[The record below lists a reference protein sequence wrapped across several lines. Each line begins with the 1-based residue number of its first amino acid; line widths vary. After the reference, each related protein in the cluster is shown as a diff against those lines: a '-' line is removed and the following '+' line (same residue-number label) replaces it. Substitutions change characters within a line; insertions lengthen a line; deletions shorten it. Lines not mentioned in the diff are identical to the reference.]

1 MAKRIHIATSM
12 TPEEVQKADELAK
25 GMGVSR
31 SELIRALIDNAYDS
45 DKVKDFV
52 ARTIQELKVIRA
64 IEKEGLTKEEA
75 LRIMSIKLKKAPLK
89 EIGSKVD
96 QDEDQRFYDDNII
109 YADDQTPSD
118 KTLEDLWE
126 EVCPEEKIA
135 TLRKEWYRED

>member
-25 GMGVSR
+25 GMGISR

-52 ARTIQELKVIRA
+52 ARTIQEMKIIRA

-75 LRIMSIKLKKAPLK
+75 IRIISIKLKKAPTK
-89 EIGSKVD
+89 EVGSKVN
-96 QDEDQRFYDDNII
+96 QDKDQRFYDDNMSEEEF
-109 YADDQTPSD
+109 Q
-118 KTLEDLWE
+118 KLLEEFEFLPTE
-126 EVCPEEKIA
+126 EERIA
-135 TLRKEWYRED
+135 KMRAEWYKED